1 MVEEALARRYRVA
14 VLATHPVY
22 YQAPIFRRLSEIAE
36 VVVYFCHDLGVDNS
50 FDPEFARIIQWDVD
64 LLRGYKY
71 KWLWRVPFARPG
83 SLASTFN
90 PSIVWH
96 LMRGQ
101 YDAIIVQGYTYP
113 AAVFAFLGAWLRGTP
128 VLLRGEADLVRP
140 ATGWRATVKDALLRP
155 LLKRVQAVLYSCS
168 ANREYYRHYG
178 VPEEKLFFC
187 PCAVDN
193 EFWQEQAE
201 KFKPRRR
208 ELKEQYGIAGDS
220 PVVLF
225 VGKLIDHKRPL
236 DLLRAFEGIYSECD
250 ASLVFIGD
258 GPLRGELERE
268 VKGRGLERVY
278 FVGFKNQTELGPFYA
293 MADVFVLSSDYDRS
307 PKALNE
313 AMNFGLPVIVTDRVG
328 TAPDLVHHGVNGF
341 IYPVGDVG
349 ALRRHLSELLEDS
362 GRREH
367 MGRRS
372 LEIVSRWSFEEDVRG
387 ILKALDY
394 VCSRRGSR
402 DGRN

>member
-1 MVEEALARRYRVA
+1 MKRKL
-14 VLATHPVY
+14 LPWL
-22 YQAPIFRRLSEIAE
+22 FRR
-36 VVVYFCHDLGVDNS
+36 VDG
-50 FDPEFARIIQWDVD
+50 F
-64 LLRGYKY
+64 
-71 KWLWRVPFARPG
+71 
-83 SLASTFN
+83 
-90 PSIVWH
+90 
-96 LMRGQ
+96 
-101 YDAIIVQGYTYP
+101 
-113 AAVFAFLGAWLRGTP
+113 
-128 VLLRGEADLVRP
+128 
-140 ATGWRATVKDALLRP
+140 
-155 LLKRVQAVLYSCS
+155 LYSCS
-168 ANREYYRHYG
+168 ANAHYYKHYG
-178 VPEEKLFFC
+178 VPDEKLFFC

-201 KFKPRRR
+201 RFKPRKR
-208 ELKEQYGIAGDS
+208 ELKEQYGIGVDS
-220 PVVLF
+220 PVALF
-225 VGKLIDHKRPL
+225 VGKLIDRKRPQ
-236 DLLRAFEGIYSECD
+236 DLLRAFEGVYRNYN
-250 ASLVFIGD
+250 ASLVFVGD
-258 GPLRGELERE
+258 GTLRGELERE
-268 VKGRGLERVY
+268 VKERGLERVY
-278 FVGFKNQTELGPFYA
+278 FLGFKNQTELGPCYG
-293 MADVFVLSSDYDRS
+293 MADVFVLPSDYDPS